1 MLNHCKAAV
10 CSGAPRARHSQWP
23 VCACAERQHGEVR
36 THPWRIAFVAHWPSS
51 LQTKVPSPS
60 ASQRP
65 RWRTPAAPPGPRPP
79 PPAQQ
84 RAPARP
90 ANVHVAQWPRIGGR
104 PSNCRR
110 WCAACLMPAVVVLL
124 PSACRTASPHETA
137 GRRLAH
143 LQISL
148 QLRLALGQLGGR
160 LERGLQEAGRLCWA
174 AVGQQLGSVPNKR
187 GVAGQR
193 LPSSVILGPF

>member
-65 RWRTPAAPPGPRPP
+65 RWQTPDAPPGPRPP

-110 WCAACLMPAVVVLL
+110 WCAACLMPAVVVLHHRMKQQAVDWRTCRS
-124 PSACRTASPHETA
+124 PSSSALLLASSEDALSAACR
-137 GRRLAH
+137 R
-143 LQISL
+143 Q
-148 QLRLALGQLGGR
+148 GG
-160 LERGLQEAGRLCWA
+160 C
-174 AVGQQLGSVPNKR
+174 VGQQLGSSWAAFPTR
-187 GVAGQR
+187 GVLLASASLR
-193 LPSSVILGPF
+193 L